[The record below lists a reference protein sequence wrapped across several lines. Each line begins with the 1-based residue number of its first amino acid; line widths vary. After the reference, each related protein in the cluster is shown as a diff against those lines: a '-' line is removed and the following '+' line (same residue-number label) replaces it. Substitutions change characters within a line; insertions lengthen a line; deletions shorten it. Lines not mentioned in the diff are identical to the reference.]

1 MPAFAPIK
9 SNNKLRIKT
18 QFASAILAQTAQA
31 IREEQQQVAQEWSL
45 FDSMKLKRML
55 EGHFSVSNT
64 ETGSRLSMSYL
75 VYARFLDMADPR
87 RKVNREGYHL
97 YNRIVFGI
105 LYNRTLSALKFGFTD
120 DIRKS
125 MTQILS
131 EAAGD
136 NVLGQALLAKS
147 LRTGYF

>member
-9 SNNKLRIKT
+9 STNRLRIKT
-18 QFASAILAQTAQA
+18 QFASAILAQTAEA
-31 IREEQQQVAQEWSL
+31 IREEQQSVAQEWSL
-45 FDSMKLKRML
+45 FDTLELKRSL
-55 EGHFSVSNT
+55 QGHFSVKNT
-64 ETGSRLSMSYL
+64 DTGSQLSMSYL
-75 VYARFLDMADPR
+75 VYARFLDIADPR

-105 LYNRTLSALKFGFTD
+105 LYNRTLAALKFGFTD

-147 LRTGYF
+147 LRSGYF